1 MPIGG
6 TSRARQR
13 RHLPAGSSEALDL
26 LRALLLRAEAL
37 RGGSATRARPPETN
51 GRRPRKKSYAHRD
64 STFEVKVLERENQLR
79 TTLRGFIDAE
89 RAEALLAQVERVL
102 PRLRPG
108 FDVISDVSGLGTVTA
123 AAHPMLR
130 RAAAELVE
138 AGMRQMVRVVGASGG
153 AAADVARVT
162 EGLYEARV
170 VPSMA
175 AAMRVLSELSSTR
188 TANPRSPPDPPTEH
202 QTGELRRAAGPGH
215 TARTGR

>member
-1 MPIGG
+1 MPFGG
-6 TSRARQR
+6 TSTARR
-13 RHLPAGSSEALDL
+13 RGRPDSSEALDL

-37 RGGSATRARPPETN
+37 REGSVARARALATKHH
-51 GRRPRKKSYAHRD
+51 RPRKKSYTRRD
-64 STFEVKVLERENQLR
+64 STFEVQVLERENQLR

-108 FDVISDVSGLGTVTA
+108 FDVISDVSSLGAVTA

-138 AGMRQMVRVVGASGG
+138 AGMRQMIRVVGASGG

-162 EGLYEARV
+162 EGFYEARV
-170 VPSMA
+170 VPSLA
-175 AAMRVLSELSSTR
+175 EALRVLSELSSAR
-188 TANPRSPPDPPTEH
+188 TAAPPSPPDQPTGP
-202 QTGELRRAAGPGH
+202 QTGALRRAAGPGH